1 MGDKIINKLIFK
13 DYLYGFTQW
22 GSSKQQIIC
31 RYSLIYAHVQMTATT
46 KAKNLK
52 YVRFYSLSINKR
64 DQEKK
69 ASLESRHVFKALG
82 REMFFLANGMC
93 GIPP

>member
-1 MGDKIINKLIFK
+1 
-13 DYLYGFTQW
+13 
-22 GSSKQQIIC
+22 
-31 RYSLIYAHVQMTATT
+31 MTATT

-52 YVRFYSLSINKR
+52 YVRFHSLSINKR